1 MSLLLD
7 ALNRASLDKA
17 ALASAVWA
25 QAGKQASLTEQNEQ
39 SEQSVHHEPA
49 PLGVAADTP
58 AAADQPSLA
67 TEAPATWPSLQL
79 SSLKAVPDATLA
91 QSLTAASVVSPE
103 STMFEPPDAQV
114 ALSLTP
120 KLQEPPQRPLPELV
134 KLTRTRA
141 IPDLAPLAVPQTLTT
156 TTIATPAVAL
166 GDSVLPSPAMAEA
179 SVTRPLPASVN
190 PANPVNGSRVA
201 QNILRAKQPP
211 TAKSRTRL
219 VVLASVAV
227 ALVLATAIGG
237 VFLGA
242 LGDPMVLAQNL
253 GLAAPAPL
261 APSPVT
267 PPLLASTAESA
278 VTTELA
284 SVATAAPAASAA
296 AIVVDS
302 PSANPTPRMPV
313 ATAPRKAVVAG
324 TLGPALARARPAAVV
339 PVSSPACPA
348 GTLPPDC
355 RPVEAPRDSGQ
366 TAQGSVQSRH
376 SGPSVLEQGYSA
388 LTQGRLQEAQTIY
401 ANALRTNPEE
411 RDALL
416 GLAYIAQ
423 KQQRSDDAQAY
434 YRRVLRQDPGNAVA
448 STGLLALN
456 ALSDPQ
462 DFGSQSRLLAEQ
474 NPASAAAQSILGHAL
489 VRQDRLAD
497 AQLAFARALQLE
509 PGVARHAYNLA
520 VALDR
525 LHDYEAAR
533 QYYERALT
541 LLAQSGGERA
551 SGFAPAEVQ
560 MRLSQLP
567 AAQ

>member
-1 MSLLLD
+1 M
-7 ALNRASLDKA
+7 
-17 ALASAVWA
+17 
-25 QAGKQASLTEQNEQ
+25 
-39 SEQSVHHEPA
+39 
-49 PLGVAADTP
+49 
-58 AAADQPSLA
+58 
-67 TEAPATWPSLQL
+67 
-79 SSLKAVPDATLA
+79 
-91 QSLTAASVVSPE
+91 
-103 STMFEPPDAQV
+103 
-114 ALSLTP
+114 
-120 KLQEPPQRPLPELV
+120 
-134 KLTRTRA
+134 
-141 IPDLAPLAVPQTLTT
+141 
-156 TTIATPAVAL
+156 
-166 GDSVLPSPAMAEA
+166 
-179 SVTRPLPASVN
+179 
-190 PANPVNGSRVA
+190 
-201 QNILRAKQPP
+201 
-211 TAKSRTRL
+211 
-219 VVLASVAV
+219 
-227 ALVLATAIGG
+227 
-237 VFLGA
+237 
-242 LGDPMVLAQNL
+242 
-253 GLAAPAPL
+253 
-261 APSPVT
+261 
-267 PPLLASTAESA
+267 
-278 VTTELA
+278 
-284 SVATAAPAASAA
+284 
-296 AIVVDS
+296 
-302 PSANPTPRMPV
+302 
-313 ATAPRKAVVAG
+313 
-324 TLGPALARARPAAVV
+324 
-339 PVSSPACPA
+339 
-348 GTLPPDC
+348 
-355 RPVEAPRDSGQ
+355 
-366 TAQGSVQSRH
+366 QSRH